1 MNKSVIPEDY
11 LVDKYDNAL
20 LAKNKK
26 KGGGGKI
33 GKKYVWINIVV
44 IILFDFHI

>member
-26 KGGGGKI
+26 KGGGRNLKKI
-33 GKKYVWINIVV
+33 CLNKYCGNNFV
-44 IILFDFHI
+44 

>member
-1 MNKSVIPEDY
+1 METKIISMNKSVIPKDY

-26 KGGGGKI
+26 KI
-33 GKKYVWINIVV
+33 CLNKYCGNNFV
-44 IILFDFHI
+44 